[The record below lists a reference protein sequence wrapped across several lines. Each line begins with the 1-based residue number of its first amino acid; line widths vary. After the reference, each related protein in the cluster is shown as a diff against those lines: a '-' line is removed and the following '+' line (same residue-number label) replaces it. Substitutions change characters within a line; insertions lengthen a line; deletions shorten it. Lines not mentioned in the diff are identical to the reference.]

1 MEGSNF
7 HGSRFGS
14 MLAIK
19 RELRMYLVLV
29 MLRFWGERG
38 RKGTDLK
45 YEPLL
50 FLLEVITWVS
60 KELKRRLQNAVV
72 PEK

>member
-1 MEGSNF
+1 
-7 HGSRFGS
+7 